1 MRPKTLIG
9 IATFLFLLF
18 VFVGDRILPE
28 PMKSAS
34 TRTRTQLNNF
44 VLGLFPSGKPK
55 NLNEEREKKLE
66 QQMNPGS
73 SNEQSN

>member
-44 VLGLFPSGKPK
+44 VLGLFPSDKPK
-55 NLNEEREKKLE
+55 NLNEQREKKLE
-66 QQMNPGS
+66 QQLTPDSGS
-73 SNEQSN
+73 EQSH